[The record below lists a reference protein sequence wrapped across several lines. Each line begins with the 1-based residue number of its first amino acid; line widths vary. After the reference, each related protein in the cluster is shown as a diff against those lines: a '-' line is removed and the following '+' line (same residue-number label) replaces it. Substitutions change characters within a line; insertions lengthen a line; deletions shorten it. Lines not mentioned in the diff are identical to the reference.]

1 MRIHIPIMI
10 AALAAASC
18 APVPRRGEVP
28 RSHPASPHAEQAPL
42 AKRSVVLAEAPPESK
57 PAMGKEPEAR
67 R

>member
-1 MRIHIPIMI
+1 MRIHIPILI

-28 RSHPASPHAEQAPL
+28 RSHPASPHAEQVPL
-42 AKRSVVLAEAPPESK
+42 AKRSVTLAESRPESK
-57 PAMGKEPEAR
+57 PAMGEAEEAR